1 MTQKTADPAPANEKR
16 GNEQRPT
23 AAYCWAKLNSLPK
36 LENRLQRVTCHKK
49 IKIFRNYPQKI
60 LQICECFFHIMFYSI
75 S

>member
-49 IKIFRNYPQKI
+49 N
-60 LQICECFFHIMFYSI
+60 L
-75 S
+75 